1 MRRAWRSVF
10 TAMNSTPRTPASTMR
25 FTAFVPPPPTPTT
38 LMTAKCSEPGMFGI
52 SSSTPVAFYCC
63 VCLVSARRC
72 SGAPC
77 GPPKG
82 GIYAGH
88 CTRCPFVCNA
98 NHRQR
103 SLQIHEYDKK
113 PTASRFAGR
122 QSGATRAVDSS
133 RNRAPTRAP
142 ASEFSL
148 PGKTLGRR
156 RPPRFLQQIASY
168 KRLDA
173 GEKARRSFHICKTPG
188 REHSLRG
195 FQKVPHPP
203 RRLQLAICCK
213 NGGVRRPR
221 DRDTCY
227 GRRGREGRPRSPP
240 TGKIARGF
248 ARGSQRGADR
258 RLSGPQCRWSLS
270 PAWRADAPVEEKASA
285 GRSILGARER
295 EPYTARQVGR
305 SGTRTLM

>member
-1 MRRAWRSVF
+1 
-10 TAMNSTPRTPASTMR
+10 MNSTPRTPASTMR

-72 SGAPC
+72 SGATC

-122 QSGATRAVDSS
+122 QSGQPRRASQGS
-133 RNRAPTRAP
+133 E
-142 ASEFSL
+142 ASDRIVFSL
-148 PGKTLGRR
+148 PG
-156 RPPRFLQQIASY
+156 
-168 KRLDA
+168 
-173 GEKARRSFHICKTPG
+173 SFYICKTPG

-195 FQKVPHPP
+195 FQKVPHPLDAYNS
-203 RRLQLAICCK
+203 RFAAK
-213 NGGVRRPR
+213 TGVFADRRPR
-221 DRDTCY
+221 HLL
-227 GRRGREGRPRSPP
+227 GRRGWEGRPRSPP
-240 TGKIARGF
+240 TGKIAHGF
-248 ARGSQRGADR
+248 ARGSQGEANRC
-258 RLSGPQCRWSLS
+258 LSGAQR
-270 PAWRADAPVEEKASA
+270 RQ
-285 GRSILGARER
+285 GRSSRRASE
-295 EPYTARQVGR
+295 T
-305 SGTRTLM
+305 S